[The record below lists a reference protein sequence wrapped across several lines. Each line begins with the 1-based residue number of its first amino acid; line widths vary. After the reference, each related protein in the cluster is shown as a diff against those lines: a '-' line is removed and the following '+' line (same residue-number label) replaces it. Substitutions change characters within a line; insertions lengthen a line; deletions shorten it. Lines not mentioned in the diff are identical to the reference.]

1 MNERSR
7 PEDAQAT
14 ARRYGRIGGLRAHA
28 LNPPEVMLAGARRGF
43 RERFLRLVDPDGV
56 LAPDEAELRA
66 ARAMRAHMLTLS
78 EKSAKARRR
87 VPKAEETPPAAA

>member
-1 MNERSR
+1 MSGL
-7 PEDAQAT
+7 PESEARAT

-56 LAPDEAELRA
+56 LALEERERRA

-78 EKSAKARRR
+78 EKSGKARRR
-87 VPKAEETPPAAA
+87 APRTEDAPPERPK